1 MKPAYLI
8 VTCKAE
14 LQHRAIIT
22 LAQPSVLDPCYK
34 NGTDALVRLL
44 LLLQTLHCT
53 ASCTLGSVHPPRGS
67 SCGRRGTDET
77 HKGRGG
83 SSSLLGRDP
92 HSILGKIMVKGGCSD
107 VLHPYPSPNSYS
119 LGSSPAWKYW
129 ASSEDGIHHQVS
141 KLLRCYESVVFF
153 LLHLPVVPSS
163 LELPGASWYL
173 HSGGSDCHHQL
184 KVHQRQLPN
193 HPAPHSPRQGRCQ
206 CHHPQRHSHSWNW
219 TIDC

>member
-1 MKPAYLI
+1 MISQTVNNKRYSPVSRNICITQCNSQKKDTGFLETVDSASIPIFTFLYTKSRRYAMKPAYLI

-53 ASCTLGSVHPPRGS
+53 ASCTLGSVHLPRES

-92 HSILGKIMVKGGCSD
+92 HSILGKIMVKG
-107 VLHPYPSPNSYS
+107 
-119 LGSSPAWKYW
+119 
-129 ASSEDGIHHQVS
+129 
-141 KLLRCYESVVFF
+141 
-153 LLHLPVVPSS
+153 
-163 LELPGASWYL
+163 
-173 HSGGSDCHHQL
+173 
-184 KVHQRQLPN
+184 
-193 HPAPHSPRQGRCQ
+193 
-206 CHHPQRHSHSWNW
+206 
-219 TIDC
+219 